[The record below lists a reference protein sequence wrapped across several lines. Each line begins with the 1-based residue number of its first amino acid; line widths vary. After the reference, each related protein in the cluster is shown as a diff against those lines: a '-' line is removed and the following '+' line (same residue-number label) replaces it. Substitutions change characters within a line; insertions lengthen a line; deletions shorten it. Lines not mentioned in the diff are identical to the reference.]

1 VNVPFDFIVGGQTLP
16 AGQYRVE
23 QRFIPDVVV
32 INSADHTRGAIVIG
46 PGLQPVAAQK
56 DGKLV
61 FHRYG
66 NTYFLTE
73 VWGPGKYGRQIPKTR
88 RERELAARGLPPES
102 HHPGGLALAVQSKHH
117 SPEGRAS
124 PNGIDGLPVF
134 GPSVSICATN
144 MNRWLARVM

>member
-1 VNVPFDFIVGGQTLP
+1 MKTSLLRTSLLAVVAAAAVYGQSPETFKVNVPFDFIVGGQTLP

-46 PGLQPVAAQK
+46 PGLQSVAAQK

-73 VWGPGKYGRQIPKTR
+73 VWGPGNYGRQIPKTR
-88 RERELAARGLPPES
+88 RERELAARGLPPDRTI
-102 HHPGGLALAVQSKHH
+102 LV
-117 SPEGRAS
+117 AS
-124 PNGIDGLPVF
+124 
-134 GPSVSICATN
+134 
-144 MNRWLARVM
+144 R